1 MLNTMIS
8 IDCDQCGRYSD
19 SVVLAFEPGQLA
31 DAVILLQSR
40 LQEDGWHSFRNHYR
54 CPDCLLENLATN
66 QAL

>member
-1 MLNTMIS
+1 MLNTMIT
-8 IDCDQCGRYSD
+8 IDCDQCGQYFDR
-19 SVVLAFEPGQLA
+19 VVLALEPEQHA
-31 DAVILLQSR
+31 DAVILLQSL